1 MTNAAAAL
9 HSQITVPAT
18 SSGSPKRPAG
28 VAATIC
34 SPRAVSAPDSSSSS
48 ARFCSP
54 TKKPGATAL
63 TRTPCDASSTASQ
76 RVRFSTAAFAAP

>member
-1 MTNAAAAL
+1 MTNDAAAL
-9 HSQITVPAT
+9 HSQITVPAS

-28 VAATIC
+28 VAATIR
-34 SPRAVSAPDSSSSS
+34 SPRAVSAPDSSSRS

-54 TKKPGATAL
+54 TKKPGATAF
-63 TRTPCDASSTASQ
+63 TRTPCGASSTASH